1 MAQTYTHASKLNQF
15 ENRKIAKREK
25 WGRLPALHEV
35 GGSFWRSLSSFK
47 IRLDAIAK
55 NLIKIQNQNQN
66 QLRSD
71 QIRSERNNTNK
82 QDDRENLKTIHTFL
96 PKVRRKRSNRERER
110 EREILVWVIGFVVVF
125 VEEGKTNQME
135 WRNKREMREKETS
148 FYNCRLWMEVT
159 NQLSIHSFSLITS
172 LSFPSSP
179 FPFLSFPFFSL
190 LLWTALSF
198 SSNNN
203 SLLYILLFSSNDLIY
218 YHHHQYRYYYFI
230 FFMGRKEISLLLSF
244 FLFCFY
250 SHLINY
256 IYISERGGVWVP
268 RWRLVYENPIL
279 FFLTRWRWVSKKES

>member
-1 MAQTYTHASKLNQF
+1 MNQF

-55 NLIKIQNQNQN
+55 NLIKIQNQNQNQN

-135 WRNKREMREKETS
+135 WRNKREMREKERS

-179 FPFLSFPFFSL
+179 FPFLSFP
-190 LLWTALSF
+190 
-198 SSNNN
+198 
-203 SLLYILLFSSNDLIY
+203 
-218 YHHHQYRYYYFI
+218 YYFEQL
-230 FFMGRKEISLLLSF
+230 FLSP
-244 FLFCFY
+244 
-250 SHLINY
+250 LI
-256 IYISERGGVWVP
+256 I
-268 RWRLVYENPIL
+268 IL
-279 FFLTRWRWVSKKES
+279 FYIFYYFHLMI